1 MKRQWIALALWLGL
15 AVVATRAEEAPKLQ
29 FEKTTYDFGTASEG
43 AEVTGKF
50 VFHNDGK
57 GVLSIDKPET
67 SCGCTVASVKPDTLS
82 PGETGEI
89 AFRLDLT
96 DARGPVKKTIT
107 VPSNDP
113 QQPKLLL
120 IISGVVEAVFD
131 VSPPMVFFGEVPPG
145 ETARETIEIRRLDGK
160 KLSITRA
167 ETSRE
172 YLKTSVEPGTN
183 SDSQTAVL
191 VIEAT
196 GTGRPEQF
204 TDILNVILERSSK
217 PAFHI
222 PVAGQFVAS
231 IEVEPSALRWTVP
244 DPEHWPGPNPAV
256 ALTRKITISSTV
268 TNRSL
273 DVVEFVSSFDEDL
286 LIKVDEVERGQKF
299 EITVKL
305 SEPFKESKQ
314 GTLTFVT
321 NYPDYPSIIVPIQ
334 ITVSKP

>member
-1 MKRQWIALALWLGL
+1 MKWHLTALVLWAGL
-15 AVVATRAEEAPKLQ
+15 AVVATRAEDTPKLQ
-29 FEKTTYDFGTASEG
+29 LEKTTSDFGTASEG
-43 AEVTGKF
+43 AEITGKF
-50 VFHNDGK
+50 LFHNAGK
-57 GVLSIDKPET
+57 GVLKIGTPET
-67 SCGCTVASVKPDTLS
+67 SCGCTVASVKPDTLP

-120 IISGVVEAVFD
+120 IISGNVEAVFD
-131 VSPPMVFFGEVPPG
+131 VSPPMVFFGDVPPG

-160 KLSITRA
+160 KLSVTRA

-172 YLKTSVEPGTN
+172 YLKTSVQPDTN
-183 SDSQTAVL
+183 SDSEAVL
-191 VIEAT
+191 VVEAT

-204 TDILNVILERSSK
+204 SDILSVILDKSSK

-231 IEVEPSALRWTVP
+231 IVVEPAALQWTVP
-244 DPEHWPGPNPAV
+244 DPAHWPGPDPAV
-256 ALTRKITISSTV
+256 APTRKITISSTV
-268 TNRSL
+268 TNRTL
-273 DVVEFVSSFDEDL
+273 KLVESVSSFDEDL
-286 LIKVDEVERGQKF
+286 LIKVEQLEPGQKF
-299 EITVKL
+299 EVTVKL
-305 SEPFKESKQ
+305 AEPFQESKQ
-314 GTLTFVT
+314 GSLTFVT
-321 NYPDYPSIIVPIQ
+321 NFPDFPSVIVPIQ